1 MVMVM
6 ILVDFLVPVLMLLF
20 GMALWK
26 APPDSV
32 DKWYGYRTKR
42 ALKSQEA
49 YVFAQIRIGK
59 IWTAASVPLAALTL
73 GLVLAFREHQEFE
86 TISLAVL
93 AGQIVVMLL
102 CMIPV
107 EMALKKKYG

>member
-42 ALKSQEA
+42 
-49 YVFAQIRIGK
+49 G
-59 IWTAASVPLAALTL
+59 P
-73 GLVLAFREHQEFE
+73 
-86 TISLAVL
+86 
-93 AGQIVVMLL
+93 
-102 CMIPV
+102 
-107 EMALKKKYG
+107 

>member
-49 YVFAQIRIGK
+49 YVRIGK
-59 IWTAASVPLAALTL
+59 IWTAAAVPLAALTL